1 MYFPLP
7 RDLQR
12 WTSHA
17 GQSEVQEFSGGSE
30 LSGLAGGVLGS
41 LLGRSGSSEMG
52 IKGQAGRAGKNIPG
66 EGNGVSQ
73 GIWVRGHGWGNWG
86 EFWVSGTVLSANR
99 RGRV

>member
-1 MYFPLP
+1 
-7 RDLQR
+7 
-12 WTSHA
+12 
-17 GQSEVQEFSGGSE
+17 
-30 LSGLAGGVLGS
+30 
-41 LLGRSGSSEMG
+41 MG